1 MENNIIRCPWL
12 NIKNQTY
19 IDYHDKEWGVPNHN
33 DRYLFEMLILEGA
46 QAGLS
51 WEIILKK
58 RENYRKAF
66 DNFDPNIISK
76 YDEDKKKELLNN
88 SGIIRNRLKIE
99 SAIKNA
105 KIFLEIQK
113 EYKSFDNYIW
123 GFVNYKP
130 IINKFNKLSE
140 IPVKTDLSDKISK
153 DLKRRGMNFVGST
166 IIYAFMQAVGIV
178 NDHITKCFRYEEC
191 K

>member
-1 MENNIIRCPWL
+1 
-12 NIKNQTY
+12 
-19 IDYHDKEWGVPNHN
+19 
-33 DRYLFEMLILEGA
+33 MLILEGA